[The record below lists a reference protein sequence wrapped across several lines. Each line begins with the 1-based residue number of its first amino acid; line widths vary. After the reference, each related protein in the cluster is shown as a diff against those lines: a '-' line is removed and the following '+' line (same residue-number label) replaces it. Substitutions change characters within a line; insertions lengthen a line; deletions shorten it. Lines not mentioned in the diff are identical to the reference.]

1 VYELNKGFAMIEIR
15 RDLDGDQALLPF
27 RPIFRKLQFAHISLK
42 KGKELLL
49 FGFYRLDIPTIVVGL
64 V

>member
-1 VYELNKGFAMIEIR
+1 MIEIR